1 MAAYPGFYP
10 DLIELRTPLKVTGCK
25 TSHKFRIHILSAVSN
40 NLMLQFSVN
49 EQKKV
54 GNHIEI
60 EKEIRQMDVYHLPD
74 QGTAIYSELRN

>member
-1 MAAYPGFYP
+1 
-10 DLIELRTPLKVTGCK
+10 
-25 TSHKFRIHILSAVSN
+25 
-40 NLMLQFSVN
+40 MLQFSVN

-74 QGTAIYSELRN
+74 QGTAIYSELRNYLNLTVHLFSEKTDLVV